1 MCGMTD
7 VSGRVRNRVDASCPL
22 AQKLAEVE
30 ASLGRPVR
38 FWSDPNLVGYAA
50 ARTEK
55 PQGRVYLRPD
65 CVEDLSVIGE
75 EIMHLHRMVKAYP
88 VIKPLQRAA
97 NEGYDDVLNGL
108 SGFFEE
114 HAFFPFLE
122 ELGLDP
128 RKAVGQTIGDS
139 LRMLPQVLPRIGGWQ
154 EPMRRVKLSALF
166 VQTNLMAPNSEDRTE
181 LLRAFQKPPL
191 NACREVGEFLCDEIG
206 AARDEPPPK
215 VEVRMRRCVER
226 LGLPND
232 AAVVTFEPFRPDMN
246 DAV

>member
-1 MCGMTD
+1 MSD
-7 VSGRVRNRVDASCPL
+7 RVRNRVDALRPL

-30 ASLGRPVR
+30 ALLGRPVC
-38 FWSDPNLVGYAA
+38 FWSDPRLAGYAA
-50 ARTEK
+50 ARVEK

-75 EIMHLHRMVKAYP
+75 EIMHLHRMAEVYP

-97 NEGYDDVLNGL
+97 SEGYDDVLNGL

-128 RKAVGQTIGDS
+128 RWAVGQTIRDS
-139 LRMLPQVLPRIGGWQ
+139 LTMLPQVLPRIERWQ
-154 EPMRRVKLSALF
+154 EPRRRVTLSALF
-166 VQTNLMAPNSEDRTE
+166 VQANLMAPNSEARTE
-181 LLRAFQKPPL
+181 LLRAFQIPPL
-191 NACREVGEFLCDEIG
+191 DACREVGEFLCDEID
-206 AARDEPPPK
+206 AARDESPPE

-226 LGLPND
+226 LGLPNG
-232 AAVVTFEPFRPDMN
+232 AAVVTCEPFRT
-246 DAV
+246 V

>member
-1 MCGMTD
+1 MTD
-7 VSGRVRNRVDASCPL
+7 ISDRVRNRVDGLRPL

-38 FWSDPNLVGYAA
+38 FCSDPHLVGYAA

-75 EIMHLHRMVKAYP
+75 EVMHLHRMAEAYP

-97 NEGYDDVLNGL
+97 NDGYDDVLNGL

-114 HAFFPFLE
+114 HAFFAFLE

-128 RKAVGQTIGDS
+128 RRAVGQTIGDS
-139 LRMLPQVLPRIGGWQ
+139 VRMLPQVLPRIPQWQ
-154 EPMRRVKLSALF
+154 EPMRTVKLSALF
-166 VQTNLMAPNSEDRTE
+166 VQTNLMAPNSEARAE
-181 LLRAFQKPPL
+181 LLRAFQRPPL
-191 NACREVGEFLCDEIG
+191 DAFRQVGEFFCDEIG
-206 AARDEPPPK
+206 AARDEAPRE

-232 AAVVTFEPFRPDMN
+232 AAVVAFEPFRLD
-246 DAV
+246 